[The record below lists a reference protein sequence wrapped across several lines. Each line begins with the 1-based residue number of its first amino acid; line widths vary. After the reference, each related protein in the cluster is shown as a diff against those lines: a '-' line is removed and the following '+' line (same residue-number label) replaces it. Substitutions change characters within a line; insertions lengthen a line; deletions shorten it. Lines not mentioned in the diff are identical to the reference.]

1 MCTIKSLW
9 NHSCLLKYSHCSRGK
24 KSPFGRKPNLR
35 VCTLFLYWL
44 KPRLWLVDLNY
55 NFKCDWLVLTTTLNV
70 TSAVDIHFW
79 IHFSCDLIG
88 PGQTKTKQ
96 GWPRETGTNQ
106 IATRN
111 FLRSGHIEVQ
121 SINVKS
127 VCRQHS
133 LIYLT
138 YNNSTDISSLFSDS
152 KNGLADSF
160 QHIFCV
166 WIEGPTIR
174 RVAGIYAPPPDSLF
188 IENFWVE
195 EGFVDKRGSPFT
207 ILF

>member
-1 MCTIKSLW
+1 MTNGC
-9 NHSCLLKYSHCSRGK
+9 H
-24 KSPFGRKPNLR
+24 KP
-35 VCTLFLYWL
+35 
-44 KPRLWLVDLNY
+44 VD
-55 NFKCDWLVLTTTLNV
+55 
-70 TSAVDIHFW
+70 SAVDIHFW

-106 IATRN
+106 IATRK

-121 SINVKS
+121 NINIKS

-138 YNNSTDISSLFSDS
+138 YNISTDISSLFSHS

-160 QHIFCV
+160 QHIFLRMNR
-166 WIEGPTIR
+166 GS
-174 RVAGIYAPPPDSLF
+174 DNS
-188 IENFWVE
+188 
-195 EGFVDKRGSPFT
+195 KRGGDIHVCPATGQFVP
-207 ILF
+207 